1 MKIYTNQS
9 VWDAALERIEFLF
22 DEFKNVIIC
31 TSGGKDSTVTMN
43 LALQVAE
50 KKGRL
55 PVKLMFLDQEAEW
68 GMVVEHMREIMA
80 DPRVEPMWLQVPIK
94 LFNATSMEEPWLMCW
109 QEEVEWMRPKEDI
122 SIKENV
128 YGTDRFH
135 NMWPK
140 ILEYYYPDEP
150 ACFLVGVRA
159 EESPQRLIGLTSKPT
174 YKHITYGKAQNKAK
188 HHYNFYPLYDWTLS
202 DVWKSIH
209 DNNWP
214 YCKIYDE
221 MYRYGL
227 QPRDMRVSNLHHETA
242 VHSLFFLSEVEPDT
256 WDLLTKRLAGVN
268 QAKHIIKKEMISV
281 NKLPYMFESWKEY
294 RDYLTDNLIT
304 IPEHRK
310 RFKNE
315 WEKMDELYGDMNKP
329 EYMYKKQIRS
339 ILVNDWEF
347 VKLAGFLQSPGIIIY
362 RKFKQG
368 AEIRDLNDPMV
379 HKFLKPK
386 HINELRAS
394 S

>member
-1 MKIYTNQS
+1 
-9 VWDAALERIEFLF
+9 
-22 DEFKNVIIC
+22 
-31 TSGGKDSTVTMN
+31 
-43 LALQVAE
+43 
-50 KKGRL
+50 
-55 PVKLMFLDQEAEW
+55 
-68 GMVVEHMREIMA
+68 
-80 DPRVEPMWLQVPIK
+80 
-94 LFNATSMEEPWLMCW
+94 
-109 QEEVEWMRPKEDI
+109 
-122 SIKENV
+122 
-128 YGTDRFH
+128 
-135 NMWPK
+135 
-140 ILEYYYPDEP
+140 
-150 ACFLVGVRA
+150 
-159 EESPQRLIGLTSKPT
+159 
-174 YKHITYGKAQNKAK
+174 
-188 HHYNFYPLYDWTLS
+188 
-202 DVWKSIH
+202 
-209 DNNWP
+209 
-214 YCKIYDE
+214 
-221 MYRYGL
+221 
-227 QPRDMRVSNLHHETA
+227 
-242 VHSLFFLSEVEPDT
+242 
-256 WDLLTKRLAGVN
+256 
-268 QAKHIIKKEMISV
+268 IIKKEMISV

-310 RFKNE
+310 RFQNE